1 MIPRGAG
8 TGSRGTD
15 SELRGAAGSR
25 LARMVMLSDRGNSED
40 HEQEDRAEDQG
51 WQGDEGEFLEDSEA
65 VCMQEGGEQEDQHLW
80 GRIRHEAK
88 VEELQQEA
96 PGNRAAAVEKAV
108 RQLWL
113 AARGPDY
120 TISGE
125 TLVEMAVGRDW
136 EDGAAGNLW
145 QAFQLEEERGRLER
159 YAGWVEE
166 CCEEWFLREYE

>member
-1 MIPRGAG
+1 M
-8 TGSRGTD
+8 
-15 SELRGAAGSR
+15 
-25 LARMVMLSDRGNSED
+25 
-40 HEQEDRAEDQG
+40 
-51 WQGDEGEFLEDSEA
+51 
-65 VCMQEGGEQEDQHLW
+65 
-80 GRIRHEAK
+80 
-88 VEELQQEA
+88 
-96 PGNRAAAVEKAV
+96 

-136 EDGAAGNLW
+136 EDGAVGNLW

-166 CCEEWFLREYE
+166 CCEEWFLRERE